1 MKHTLII
8 DTSALLYRAKYAVGD
23 KLSHRDVET
32 GLMFGFFIQ
41 IFKLSN
47 KFKTNRFIFCLDG
60 GGSGSKSIRKAIY
73 PDYKKPRAEKKEQ
86 NKDFDDLCYRKFD
99 DIIAL
104 LRLFGFKNIH
114 ACPGFEADDIVAS
127 FLLTNE
133 EYQKGSIIVSSDN
146 DFYQLLDICKGMFL
160 SQKNYLYTKHDLD
173 DEYGVTP
180 EQWRL
185 VKEISGCSGDAVPGI
200 PGVGYPTAAK
210 FIRGELVK
218 GKVYDRIISPDFENV
233 RKLARKLTSLPLAK
247 TPPIHF
253 VDDRYD
259 LNFDPFLEM
268 CSTYNFNSFIS
279 NKENF
284 NGWKRFFEGNY
295 GKQKG

>member
-8 DTSALLYRAKYAVGD
+8 DTSALLYRAKHAVGN
-23 KLSHRDVET
+23 KLSHQDVET

-41 IFKLSN
+41 IFKLAN

-60 GGSGSKSIRKAIY
+60 GVGGKSIRKSIF
-73 PDYKKPRAEKKEQ
+73 PDYKRSRVEKHEEDK
-86 NKDFDDLCYRKFD
+86 KFDDLCYKKFD
-99 DIIAL
+99 DVVKL
-104 LRLFGFKNIH
+104 LYLFGFKNIH
-114 ACPGFEADDIVAS
+114 AYPGLEADDIVAS
-127 FLLTNE
+127 FLMHNL
-133 EYQKGSIIVSSDN
+133 EYQKGSIVVSSDN

-185 VKEISGCSGDAVPGI
+185 VKEIAGCKGDQVPGI
-200 PGVGYPTAAK
+200 PGVGYAKAAM
-210 FIRGELVK
+210 FIRGDLVK
-218 GKVYDRIISPDFENV
+218 GKVYDKIVSPDFANV
-233 RKLARKLTSLPLAK
+233 RKLAKKLTSLPIAK
-247 TPPIHF
+247 TPKVKLI
-253 VDDRYD
+253 DDRYD

-279 NKENF
+279 NSENF
-284 NGWKRFFEGNY
+284 NGWRRFFEGDY